1 MEKNTMKLYERDL
14 PGEFSLEKNFT
25 NSAYKKFLDNLDPEL
40 LSIFKD
46 DDYYGY
52 GTWFYEKALNFYN
65 ENKGEMDWENLDTFV
80 KDFLETEGASVIQ
93 GLNNIK
99 KKNDNEREARRTG
112 KVNGKK
118 VWHWEYEDDP
128 DDGTRRSY
136 KADGVDPV
144 NGTYD
149 GVYES
154 IQILK
159 QQGYRVVLNESIIN
173 ETVDIADEVRELL
186 ENDGYDENEI
196 EELMDYTA
204 IDDMAADGSNA
215 REIAD
220 KLIDNVYGNLK
231 FESKM
236 NESVKDEIEN
246 KIYELAEEFGHG
258 VSEQGNGYLIYNN
271 NIAVEDDDEF
281 KDKLE
286 EELGSTISYD
296 DDGNGNLFVW
306 IENIVESTQMN
317 EAINNPDEPAS
328 KKQLWA
334 LFCITKQDWRDKN
347 LTKGEASELIQK
359 YSGERP
365 QKSAVTAKSLD
376 SKIKEDIMNN
386 LKPKLDKQMAK
397 AFGLQ
402 SVVGDA
408 DLEGNLIPGGKR
420 YKFFGSGCGWAWV
433 KYDKRNKK
441 LGEILEKYDDIYRH
455 GYFEKFAN
463 EYIKKYK
470 ERELGAVLS
479 QDIDIQCIIKQAA
492 LDFAESIGINVKGAY
507 VNSRLD

>member
-1 MEKNTMKLYERDL
+1 MKLYERDL
-14 PGEFSLEKNFT
+14 PGEFSLKNNFSK
-25 NSAYKKFLDNLDPEL
+25 SAYNEFIDNLDPEL
-40 LSIFKD
+40 LAIFKD
-46 DDYYGY
+46 EDYYGY
-52 GTWFYEKALNFYN
+52 GSWFYEKALNFYN
-65 ENKGEMDWENLDTFV
+65 ENKGEMDWENMDKFV
-80 KDFLETEGASVIQ
+80 KEFLETEGQSVLQ

-99 KKNDNEREARRTG
+99 KKNDKQRDARKTG
-112 KVNGKK
+112 KVDGKK

-128 DDGTRRSY
+128 DDGTRHSY

-144 NGTYD
+144 DGTYD

-154 IQILK
+154 TIINFREAKALLEE
-159 QQGYRVVLNESIIN
+159 QGYRVVLNES
-173 ETVDIADEVRELL
+173 TQ
-186 ENDGYDENEI
+186 
-196 EELMDYTA
+196 
-204 IDDMAADGSNA
+204 ID
-215 REIAD
+215 
-220 KLIDNVYGNLK
+220 
-231 FESKM
+231 
-236 NESVKDEIEN
+236 
-246 KIYELAEEFGHG
+246 
-258 VSEQGNGYLIYNN
+258 
-271 NIAVEDDDEF
+271 
-281 KDKLE
+281 
-286 EELGSTISYD
+286 
-296 DDGNGNLFVW
+296 
-306 IENIVESTQMN
+306 

-365 QKSAVTAKSLD
+365 KVGATGKSLD

-441 LGEILEKYDDIYRH
+441 LGEILDKYDDIYRH

-463 EYIKKYK
+463 EYIKKFK
-470 ERELGAVLS
+470 EREMGAVLS

>member
-14 PGEFSLEKNFT
+14 PGEYNLKTNFSKD
-25 NSAYKKFLDNLDPEL
+25 AYKAFLDKLKTDYPEL
-40 LSIFKD
+40 VTIFKN

-52 GTWFYEKALNFYN
+52 GTWFYEKAFDFYT
-65 ENKGEMDWENLDTFV
+65 ENKDEINWNNLDKFV
-80 KDFLETEGASVIQ
+80 QDFLETEGNSFIHILDNV
-93 GLNNIK
+93 K
-99 KKNDNEREARRTG
+99 KKEDKTRDARKTG
-112 KVNGKK
+112 KVDGKK
-118 VWHWEYEDDP
+118 VWHWDYEDDP
-128 DDGTRRSY
+128 DDGTRRQF
-136 KADGVDPV
+136 KADGVNPV
-144 NGTYD
+144 DGTYD

-159 QQGYRVVLNESIIN
+159 QQGYRVVLNESI
-173 ETVDIADEVRELL
+173 
-186 ENDGYDENEI
+186 
-196 EELMDYTA
+196 
-204 IDDMAADGSNA
+204 
-215 REIAD
+215 
-220 KLIDNVYGNLK
+220 
-231 FESKM
+231 M

-258 VSEQGNGYLIYNN
+258 ISEQGNGYLIYNN

-281 KDKLE
+281 RDKLE
-286 EELGSTISYD
+286 KELGSTIGYD
-296 DDGNGNLFVW
+296 DDGDGNLFVW
-306 IENIVESTQMN
+306 IKDIVESTQID

-359 YSGERP
+359 YSGERHE
-365 QKSAVTAKSLD
+365 KALTTAKSKQSLE
-376 SKIKEDIMNN
+376 SKIGDDIMNN
-386 LKPKLDKQMAK
+386 LKPKLDAAMKK
-397 AFGLQ
+397 AFGMQ

-408 DLEGNLIPGGKR
+408 DLEGNLIPGRKR

-441 LGEILEKYDDIYRH
+441 LGEILDKYDDVYRK
-455 GYFEKFAN
+455 GFFEKFAN

-492 LDFAESIGINVKGAY
+492 LDYAESIGINTKGAY

>member
-1 MEKNTMKLYERDL
+1 MVQDPLIYGENMNKLYERDL
-14 PGEFSLEKNFT
+14 PGEFSLEKNF
-25 NSAYKKFLDNLDPEL
+25 SKAAYNEFIDNLDPEL
-40 LSIFKD
+40 LAIFKD
-46 DDYYGY
+46 EDNYGY
-52 GTWFYEKALNFYN
+52 GSWFYEKALNFYN
-65 ENKGEMDWENLDTFV
+65 ENKGEINWGNLDEFV
-80 KDFLETEGASVIQ
+80 KEFLETEGASVLQ

-99 KKNDNEREARRTG
+99 KKNDNTRDARRTG

-128 DDGTRRSY
+128 DDGTRRQF
-136 KADGVDPV
+136 KADGVDPIDG
-144 NGTYD
+144 NYD

-154 IQILK
+154 TILNFREAK
-159 QQGYRVVLNESIIN
+159 ELLEEQGYRVVLNES
-173 ETVDIADEVRELL
+173 TQ
-186 ENDGYDENEI
+186 
-196 EELMDYTA
+196 
-204 IDDMAADGSNA
+204 ID
-215 REIAD
+215 
-220 KLIDNVYGNLK
+220 
-231 FESKM
+231 
-236 NESVKDEIEN
+236 
-246 KIYELAEEFGHG
+246 
-258 VSEQGNGYLIYNN
+258 
-271 NIAVEDDDEF
+271 
-281 KDKLE
+281 
-286 EELGSTISYD
+286 
-296 DDGNGNLFVW
+296 
-306 IENIVESTQMN
+306 

-365 QKSAVTAKSLD
+365 KAGATGKSLD

-397 AFGLQ
+397 AFGMQ

-408 DLEGNLIPGGKR
+408 DLEGNLIPGRKR

-441 LGEILEKYDDIYRH
+441 LGEVLDKYDDIYRH

-463 EYIKKYK
+463 EYIKKFK
-470 ERELGAVLS
+470 EREMGAVLS

>member
-1 MEKNTMKLYERDL
+1 MVQNPLIYGENMLTNFLKNWIADIVGTVAKGLGLTKDNVKMQADDRVFEATITFNNGTEYVYYIST
-14 PGEFSLEKNFT
+14 GE
-25 NSAYKKFLDNLDPEL
+25 D
-40 LSIFKD
+40 
-46 DDYYGY
+46 
-52 GTWFYEKALNFYN
+52 
-65 ENKGEMDWENLDTFV
+65 ENGQVVFIDRIDGKGATKECRT
-80 KDFLETEGASVIQ
+80 KSQIIDFLTNDINTGLVAEATE
-93 GLNNIK
+93 
-99 KKNDNEREARRTG
+99 
-112 KVNGKK
+112 
-118 VWHWEYEDDP
+118 
-128 DDGTRRSY
+128 
-136 KADGVDPV
+136 
-144 NGTYD
+144 
-149 GVYES
+149 
-154 IQILK
+154 ILE
-159 QQGYRVVLNESIIN
+159 QQGYRVVLNESKMN

-186 ENDGYDENEI
+186 ENDGYDEDEI
-196 EELMDYTA
+196 ENLMDYST
-204 IDDMAADGSNA
+204 IDDMASVGGSA
-215 REIAD
+215 RDIAD
-220 KLIDNVYGNLK
+220 QLIDNVYGNLK

-236 NESVKDEIEN
+236 NETAKDEIEN

-271 NIAVEDDDEF
+271 NIAVEDDEEF
-281 KDKLE
+281 RDKLE
-286 EELGSTISYD
+286 KELGSTIGYD
-296 DDGNGNLFVW
+296 DDGDGNLFVW
-306 IENIVESTQMN
+306 IKDIIESTQID

-359 YSGERP
+359 YSGERNT
-365 QKSAVTAKSLD
+365 QNKEALSTNS
-376 SKIKEDIMNN
+376 IKKDIIQN

-397 AFGLQ
+397 AFGMQ

-408 DLEGNLIPGGKR
+408 DLEGNLIPGRKR

-441 LGEILEKYDDIYRH
+441 LGEVLDKYDDVYRK
-455 GYFEKFAN
+455 GFFEKFAN

-492 LDFAESIGINVKGAY
+492 LDYAESIGINTKGAY

>member
-1 MEKNTMKLYERDL
+1 MLTSFLKNWIADIVSTVAKGLGLTKDNVKMQADDKVFEAIITFNNGTEYVYYIST
-14 PGEFSLEKNFT
+14 GE
-25 NSAYKKFLDNLDPEL
+25 D
-40 LSIFKD
+40 
-46 DDYYGY
+46 
-52 GTWFYEKALNFYN
+52 
-65 ENKGEMDWENLDTFV
+65 ENGQVVFIDRIDGKGATKECRTKSQMI
-80 KDFLETEGASVIQ
+80 DFLTNDINTGLVAEATE
-93 GLNNIK
+93 
-99 KKNDNEREARRTG
+99 
-112 KVNGKK
+112 
-118 VWHWEYEDDP
+118 
-128 DDGTRRSY
+128 
-136 KADGVDPV
+136 
-144 NGTYD
+144 
-149 GVYES
+149 
-154 IQILK
+154 ILE
-159 QQGYRVVLNESIIN
+159 QQGYRVVLNES
-173 ETVDIADEVRELL
+173 TQ
-186 ENDGYDENEI
+186 
-196 EELMDYTA
+196 
-204 IDDMAADGSNA
+204 ID
-215 REIAD
+215 
-220 KLIDNVYGNLK
+220 
-231 FESKM
+231 
-236 NESVKDEIEN
+236 
-246 KIYELAEEFGHG
+246 
-258 VSEQGNGYLIYNN
+258 
-271 NIAVEDDDEF
+271 
-281 KDKLE
+281 
-286 EELGSTISYD
+286 
-296 DDGNGNLFVW
+296 
-306 IENIVESTQMN
+306 

-334 LFCITKQDWRDKN
+334 LFCITKQDWRGKN

-365 QKSAVTAKSLD
+365 QKSVATGKSLD

-441 LGEILEKYDDIYRH
+441 LGEILDKYDDIYRH

>member
-1 MEKNTMKLYERDL
+1 MKLYERDL
-14 PGEFSLEKNFT
+14 PGEYNLKTNFSKD
-25 NSAYKKFLDNLDPEL
+25 AYKAFLDKLKTDYPEL
-40 LSIFKD
+40 VTIFKN

-52 GTWFYEKALNFYN
+52 GTWFYEKAFDYYTEN
-65 ENKGEMDWENLDTFV
+65 EGEINWNNLDKFV
-80 KDFLETEGASVIQ
+80 QDFLETEGNSFI
-93 GLNNIK
+93 NILDNVK
-99 KKNDNEREARRTG
+99 KKEDKTRDARKTG
-112 KVNGKK
+112 KVDGKK
-118 VWHWEYEDDP
+118 VWHWDYEDDP
-128 DDGTRRSY
+128 DDGTRHQF
-136 KADGVDPV
+136 KADGVNPV
-144 NGTYD
+144 DGTYD

-159 QQGYRVVLNESIIN
+159 QQGYRVVLNESIMN
-173 ETVDIADEVRELL
+173 ETA
-186 ENDGYDENEI
+186 
-196 EELMDYTA
+196 
-204 IDDMAADGSNA
+204 
-215 REIAD
+215 
-220 KLIDNVYGNLK
+220 
-231 FESKM
+231 
-236 NESVKDEIEN
+236 KDEIEN

-271 NIAVEDDDEF
+271 NIAVEDDEEF
-281 KDKLE
+281 RDKLE
-286 EELGSTISYD
+286 KELGSTIGYD
-296 DDGNGNLFVW
+296 DDGDGNLFVW
-306 IENIVESTQMN
+306 IKDIVESTQID

-359 YSGERP
+359 YSGERTT
-365 QKSAVTAKSLD
+365 QNKEALSINS
-376 SKIKEDIMNN
+376 IKKDIIQN
-386 LKPKLDKQMAK
+386 LKPKLDKQMEK
-397 AFGLQ
+397 AFGMQ

-408 DLEGNLIPGGKR
+408 DLEGNLIPGRKR

-441 LGEILEKYDDIYRH
+441 LGEVLDKYDDVYRK
-455 GYFEKFAN
+455 GFFEKFAN

-492 LDFAESIGINVKGAY
+492 LDYAESIGINTKGAY